1 MNAERYEKVRAIFLD
16 ACEQPEIER
25 AKFLDEACAGD
36 PMLRTEVERLLPH
49 LAHAENFLSQPA
61 LGSRIEL
68 HDVEDLAAGPGGSG
82 RRAPLT
88 IGPYVLGRL
97 IGEGG
102 FGAVY
107 EALQTVPV
115 RRRVALKVL
124 KAGMDSRQVLAR
136 FDAER
141 RALALMEHP
150 GIAKVL
156 DAGETADGRPFFAME
171 FVEGLHLDEY
181 CARNA
186 LGTRERLALFVQV
199 CEAIQHAH
207 HKGVIH
213 RDIKPSNV
221 LVAEHDGRASL
232 KVIDFGI
239 AKAIEH
245 SLGAD
250 TLMTETGQFIGTP
263 AYMSPEQVDA
273 RDVDT
278 RSDVYSLGVLLYEL
292 LAGTP
297 PFDAE
302 RLRRAGLAEI
312 MRILREEE
320 PPKPSTRAGTG
331 GATSVR
337 TKTRTVRELRGDLD
351 WIAMKAIE
359 KDRER
364 RYSTPSELAADIA
377 RHLKSEPVLAGPP
390 TAIYRLR
397 KFARRNV
404 VAMTTALLLS
414 VSLAFGLAGTLWQ
427 AQQARLER
435 DKANAA
441 ERVATEKRHE
451 AETKADTVLAVLQF
465 VQEIFGSV
473 RPAVAQGRVPT
484 VSEVLDRASERIPGK
499 FDAQPEVEA
508 EIRSMVGSVYR
519 ALGRL
524 PEARVHIERAR
535 ELRLATSGADS
546 PEALFA
552 LNNLAS
558 LNAEEGRVVEAEA
571 MYRESLATARRVMG
585 PEHLRTLT
593 ALNNLAQT
601 LRQLGRPAE
610 AEPLLREAL
619 ELRMKTAKEDD
630 AFALA
635 ARNNIAGVLAATG
648 RLAQSLPLLRETLAI
663 RRRSVGDT
671 HPDTLDSIDTLAVV
685 LAKLGQDNEAAGLFA
700 EELGVLNRI
709 AGPDHAQ
716 TLGAEANLAGLQLA
730 QGDIAGAQSG
740 LRRVHESLVRQHG
753 EDDPRTLD
761 VAVKLAWSLCALEHN
776 DEAESLFRRAALGL
790 AGSLGD
796 THPSVLRAR
805 VGLATLLRDTGNLPG
820 AETAFREV
828 LEAYASSADDLDAL
842 VAEHG
847 LAETL
852 RRAGRL
858 GEAEPR
864 LAGAVTKARSMLPQ
878 AQWQRAIIEV
888 DWARCLHELKRD
900 DEAEPLLAA
909 SSATLAR
916 TLGASCKPTVRALEL
931 LEEVRQN
938 RAGGGH

>member
-16 ACEQPEIER
+16 VCEQPERER

-36 PMLRTEVERLLPH
+36 PMLRGEVERLLPH
-49 LAHAENFLSQPA
+49 LACAENFLSQPA
-61 LGSRIEL
+61 LGSRIAL
-68 HDVEDLAAGPGGSG
+68 DDVEDLAAGPGGSG

-136 FDAER
+136 FEAER

-171 FVEGLHLDEY
+171 YVEGLHLDEY

-186 LGTRERLALFVQV
+186 LGTRERLALFVQA

-239 AKAIEH
+239 AKATLR
-245 SLGAD
+245 SLGTG

-320 PPKPSTRAGTG
+320 PPKPSTRAATG
-331 GATSVR
+331 DAASTR
-337 TKTRTVRELRGDLD
+337 AKTRTVRELRGDLD

-390 TAIYRLR
+390 TALYRMR
-397 KFARRNV
+397 KFARRNAFAV
-404 VAMTTALLLS
+404 TSTVLVT
-414 VSLAFGLAGTLWQ
+414 VSLALGLAGTLWQ
-427 AQQARLER
+427 AHTARLER
-435 DKANAA
+435 DKAHAA
-441 ERVATEKRHE
+441 ERVATEKRLE
-451 AETKADTVLAVLQF
+451 AETKAETVLAVLQF

-473 RPAVAQGRVPT
+473 RPAVAQGHVPT
-484 VSEVLDRASERIPGK
+484 VSEVLDRASERIAGK

-508 EIRSMVGSVYR
+508 EIQSMVGSVYR

-524 PEARVHIERAR
+524 PDARVHIERAR
-535 ELRLATSGADS
+535 ELRLATKGADS

-571 MYRESLATARRVMG
+571 MYRESLATSRRVMG

-601 LRQLGRPAE
+601 LRQLGRPEE
-610 AEPLLREAL
+610 AEPLC
-619 ELRMKTAKEDD
+619 AK
-630 AFALA
+630 
-635 ARNNIAGVLAATG
+635 RWI
-648 RLAQSLPLLRETLAI
+648 
-663 RRRSVGDT
+663 
-671 HPDTLDSIDTLAVV
+671 
-685 LAKLGQDNEAAGLFA
+685 
-700 EELGVLNRI
+700 
-709 AGPDHAQ
+709 
-716 TLGAEANLAGLQLA
+716 
-730 QGDIAGAQSG
+730 
-740 LRRVHESLVRQHG
+740 
-753 EDDPRTLD
+753 
-761 VAVKLAWSLCALEHN
+761 CA
-776 DEAESLFRRAALGL
+776 
-790 AGSLGD
+790 
-796 THPSVLRAR
+796 
-805 VGLATLLRDTGNLPG
+805 
-820 AETAFREV
+820 
-828 LEAYASSADDLDAL
+828 
-842 VAEHG
+842 
-847 LAETL
+847 
-852 RRAGRL
+852 
-858 GEAEPR
+858 
-864 LAGAVTKARSMLPQ
+864 
-878 AQWQRAIIEV
+878 
-888 DWARCLHELKRD
+888 
-900 DEAEPLLAA
+900 
-909 SSATLAR
+909 
-916 TLGASCKPTVRALEL
+916 
-931 LEEVRQN
+931 
-938 RAGGGH
+938 